1 MPFTFAHP
9 SIVLPFASKRNKY
22 LDFTAL
28 VIGTMAPDFEYF
40 IYFKPIQI
48 VGHTFLGQFYFNLP
62 IVFIL
67 AYIYHY
73 ILKEAVILNLPKP
86 YCDKYYYLVK
96 RQWKIDSLS
105 RFIVFCYSA
114 ILGAFTHLIWDSF
127 THKTGFFARNI
138 GLLTK
143 YLNIAGIKIPVYKM
157 LQHGS
162 TFLGLTVI
170 IIYLIAIQDNSV
182 YKNYVQISKFYKLR
196 FWSGVI
202 IISLITILLKMSQAS
217 ILLLGEIIVTVIDG
231 IFIGLVIMSMLAR
244 IRKV

>member
-127 THKTGFFARNI
+127 THKTGFFVRNI

-162 TFLGLTVI
+162 TFLGLIVI

>member
-127 THKTGFFARNI
+127 THKTGFFVRNI

-182 YKNYVQISKFYKLR
+182 YKNYVQTSKFYKLR

-231 IFIGLVIMSMLAR
+231 IFIGLVIMSMLTR